1 MNHIPD
7 SLILTKIT
15 TFQNMK
21 SLFLSL
27 ALTPILHAQA
37 PGVGI
42 FDQSRGGQ
50 RNEQNAI
57 SDQAKALFEKRV
69 MLTLEKTIAL
79 VDRPIPQSL
88 NLPNPKTK
96 EATPAQVA
104 KMAKA
109 SGYRVG
115 WAYLCNSC
123 DNWHVNLAGG
133 YAVTNDGV
141 IATCAHVVE
150 TDRKKMRDGS
160 LIAVDSEGKVHPI
173 TSILSIDKKIDGALL
188 KIDAK
193 TVALPFND
201 QVAPGDPAFCLS
213 RPLKQGQY
221 FSKGI
226 VNRFY
231 WNSDNRG
238 DDPNSLE
245 SLRALK
251 LNVSTRWAPGSSGSA
266 VLDGY
271 GNVIGH
277 VATISTMGN
286 RGTRKDTDKS
296 GRTLITLHTATPAR
310 AMKAL
315 AKIKPAFKKE
325 DGKKATVQEYD

>member
-1 MNHIPD
+1 MNRILD
-7 SLILTKIT
+7 SLSPSNTHTLTS
-15 TFQNMK
+15 MK
-21 SLFLSL
+21 SLLFSL
-27 ALTPILHAQA
+27 ALTPALYAQA

-50 RNEQNAI
+50 RDEQNAI
-57 SDQAKALFEKRV
+57 ADQAKALFEGKT
-69 MLTLEKTIAL
+69 MLTLEETIAL
-79 VDRPIPQSL
+79 VDEPVPQAL
-88 NLPNPKTK
+88 NLPKARTK
-96 EATPAQVA
+96 EATPAEVA

-109 SGYRVG
+109 SGFRVG
-115 WAYLCNSC
+115 WAYLCNHC

-133 YAVTNDGV
+133 YAVTDDGV

-160 LIAVDSEGKVHPI
+160 LVAVDSEGKVHPI
-173 TSILSIDKKIDGALL
+173 TSIISIDKKIDGALL

-193 TVALPFND
+193 TVPLPFND
-201 QVAPGDPAFCLS
+201 QVSPGDPAFCLS

-221 FSKGI
+221 FSKGM

-238 DDPNSLE
+238 DDPQSLE
-245 SLRALK
+245 ALRALK

-266 VLDGY
+266 VLDSF
-271 GNVIGH
+271 GNAIGH

-286 RGTRKDTDKS
+286 RGNRKDTDKS

-315 AKIKPAFKKE
+315 ASVKPVPKKE
-325 DGKKATVQEYD
+325 TVQKTSVEDFD